1 MDNLF
6 NATRFGEKL
15 KKYRLKKHL
24 SQMELAEKNRFAD
37 FFYQSS

>member
-1 MDNLF
+1 MDKLF

-24 SQMELAEKNRFAD
+24 SQMELAEK
-37 FFYQSS
+37 